1 MAATG
6 NVPADQQAY
15 GGWKHHNLH
24 FQHEHRQLECGCQ
37 NQRQDLKDQRGTLDA
52 GGRHSKEKS
61 SRRTETVPCER
72 DGIEEND
79 MNKMREYER
88 CREDGSIDD

>member
-1 MAATG
+1 MAAAG
-6 NVPADQQAY
+6 NVPSDQQTY
-15 GGWKHHNLH
+15 GRREYYDLH
-24 FQHEHRQLECGCQ
+24 VEHEHRRTERGC
-37 NQRQDLKDQRGTLDA
+37 KDQRPDRKDLCRVTDA
-52 GGRHSKEKS
+52 GGRYSKEKS